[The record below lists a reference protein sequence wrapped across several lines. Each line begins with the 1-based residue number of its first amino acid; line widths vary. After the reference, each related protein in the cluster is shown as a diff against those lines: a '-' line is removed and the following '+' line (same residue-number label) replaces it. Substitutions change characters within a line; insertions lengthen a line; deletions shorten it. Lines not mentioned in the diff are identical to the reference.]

1 MFTLYYFDMNKAKL
15 FTFHNFKNKRL
26 NKDEANKIKYNTFRH
41 MQTITYTSLSMLDHT
56 TPIQKPT
63 ELQRFICMQQNQNDP
78 AISSTYILIKGF
90 HD

>member
-1 MFTLYYFDMNKAKL
+1 MNKAKL

-41 MQTITYTSLSMLDHT
+41 MQTITYTNLSMLDHT

-63 ELQRFICMQQNQNDP
+63 EL
-78 AISSTYILIKGF
+78 
-90 HD
+90 

>member
-15 FTFHNFKNKRL
+15 FTFHNFMNKRL

-63 ELQRFICMQQNQNDP
+63 EL
-78 AISSTYILIKGF
+78 
-90 HD
+90 